1 MITLLSGPVSVA
13 SLEEDMVLTQR
24 PHLSVVIND
33 HCPYREV
40 TYTPHVYK
48 FGQGQ
53 CVIIERSCSKEEN
66 ISKHATQ

>member
-1 MITLLSGPVSVA
+1 MA

-24 PHLSVVIND
+24 PHLSVVVND
-33 HCPYREV
+33 HCPSREV

-53 CVIIERSCSKEEN
+53 CVIIERRYSKEEDT
-66 ISKHATQ
+66 SKHATQ